1 MVMEDYAWVVE
12 YLSRG
17 RAVGL
22 RQEPIVQLV
31 GDQFFTLLE
40 ATAKP
45 DANITVGAKIFVGK
59 GDRTEVDRIKGRIEY
74 TELTTGAKDIVPNVV
89 RKIVESREAV
99 FVNFINK
106 AGPISMRVHQ
116 LDLIPGIGK
125 KNMELILKEREKK
138 PFENFADLKARVGT
152 LGDPAAI
159 FVHRIISEMEGKER
173 YYLFVKPQLKRPY

>member
-1 MVMEDYAWVVE
+1 MEDYAWIVE
-12 YLSRG
+12 YLPKG
-17 RAVGL
+17 RATGS

-45 DANITVGAKIFVGK
+45 DASIAVGQKIFVGK
-59 GDRTEVDRIKGRIEY
+59 GERVEVDRIKGRIGFE
-74 TELTTGAKDIVPNVV
+74 ELTTAAKDVVPQIV

-138 PFENFADLKARVGT
+138 PFENFADMKARVPT
-152 LGDPAAI
+152 IGDPAAV
-159 FVHRIISEMEGKER
+159 FVHRIVAEMEGKER
-173 YYLFVKPQLKRPY
+173 YYIFVKPPQKSPY

>member
-1 MVMEDYAWVVE
+1 MEDYAWVVE
-12 YLSRG
+12 YLARG
-17 RAVGL
+17 RAAGS

-31 GDQFFTLLE
+31 GDQYFTLLE

-45 DANITVGAKIFVGK
+45 DANIAVGAKIFVGK
-59 GDRTEVDRIKGRIEY
+59 GERAEVDRIKGRIGFN
-74 TELTTGAKDIVPNVV
+74 ELTTAAKDMVPGVV
-89 RKIVESREAV
+89 RKIVEAREAI

-138 PFENFADLKARVGT
+138 PFESFADLKARVPT
-152 LGDPAAI
+152 IGDPVAV
-159 FVHRIISEMEGKER
+159 FVNRIISEMEGKER
-173 YYLFVKPQLKRPY
+173 YYIFVKPPQRTPY

>member
-1 MVMEDYAWVVE
+1 MEDYAWVVE
-12 YLSRG
+12 YLARG
-17 RAVGL
+17 RAAGS
-22 RQEPIVQLV
+22 RQEPIVQLL

-45 DANITVGAKIFVGK
+45 DASISVGQKIFVGK
-59 GDRTEVDRIKGRIEY
+59 GDRTEVDRIKGRIGFN
-74 TELTTGAKDIVPNVV
+74 ELTTAAKDVVPNIV
-89 RKIVESREAV
+89 RKIVESREAL

-138 PFENFADLKARVGT
+138 PFDNFADMKARVST
-152 LGDPAAI
+152 IGDPAAV
-159 FVHRIISEMEGKER
+159 FVHRIVSEMEGKER
-173 YYLFVKPQLKRPY
+173 YYIFVKPPQRTPY